1 MKTIIINEFKSYI
14 RDPFILVVLVL
25 FPLVMIY
32 LLGNLVEQ
40 VQVADQPIG
49 TMQIAYTSKE
59 LQLEQ
64 LFDNESL
71 MFEELPKEEALH
83 QLKEGKVVGY
93 LNLSEASY
101 SIHEGSSIIYN
112 NVIKSLANGLLL
124 QQEVYQALQ
133 NNKVDFLANQSIEI
147 KDYTEKKD
155 LEANMSMMDYYVI
168 AMTIMTAM
176 FSCLASS
183 MTFMEERKNR
193 TMNRLI
199 ISPMNKGKIFTA
211 KCIGQLPFAM
221 LQIGVILIFSK
232 IFYETN
238 DTSSIYENI
247 ILFVMLT
254 LSAVVADI
262 VGVIVSL
269 IFQRSMA
276 VVLFLVVWAM
286 LLFSGCFAQPMT
298 LEPLCNYLPPY
309 RIRMAAF
316 DLNLFG
322 NVKPALLVIAF
333 EIMLLVIL
341 SFLGGFIF
349 HRKEEERA

>member
-1 MKTIIINEFKSYI
+1 MKTIISNEFKSYI
-14 RDPFILVVLVL
+14 RDPFVLVVLVL

-40 VQVADQPIG
+40 VQVADQTIG
-49 TMQIAYTSKE
+49 TIQIAYTSEE
-59 LQLEQ
+59 LKLEQ

-71 MFEELPKEEALH
+71 LFEELPKEEALR
-83 QLKEGKVVGY
+83 QLKLGKVVGY
-93 LNLSEASY
+93 LNLSDATY
-101 SIHEGSSIIYN
+101 SIYEGTSVIYN

-124 QQEVYQALQ
+124 QQEVYQTIQ
-133 NNKVDFLANQSIEI
+133 KNNVASIPNISVVARE
-147 KDYTEKKD
+147 YTEKKE

-183 MTFMEERKNR
+183 MTFTEERKNR

-199 ISPMNKGKIFTA
+199 TSPMNKSKIFFA

-221 LQIGVILIFSK
+221 VQVGIILIFSK
-232 IFYETN
+232 IFYETQYA
-238 DTSSIYENI
+238 SSLHGNL

-254 LSAVVADI
+254 LTAVVADV

-276 VVLFLVVWAM
+276 VVLFFVVWVM
-286 LLFSGCFAQPMT
+286 LLFSGCFAKAMT
-298 LEPLCNYLPPY
+298 LEPLCNYLLPY
-309 RIRMAAF
+309 QIRMAAF

-322 NVKPALLVIAF
+322 NVKPALCIIAF
-333 EIMLLVIL
+333 EIVLLVIMI
-341 SFLGGFIF
+341 FLGGFIF
-349 HRKEEERA
+349 QKKEEERA